1 MKKNGILIAAGTV
14 ITTLL
19 IGWVQHLKAQVS
31 YADFNCPVCGSDEV
45 LDFGDSE
52 LGKKCHCYDCK
63 TEFYITENYS
73 DYE

>member
-1 MKKNGILIAAGTV
+1 MKKCGILIAAGTV

-31 YADFNCPVCGSDEV
+31 YADFNCPVCGSDDV
-45 LDFGDSE
+45 LDFGETDHGRHSQ
-52 LGKKCHCYDCK
+52 CYDCK
-63 TEFYITENYS
+63 AEFYTTPAYD